1 MGLDMNYRTALNR
14 PHFVARIVGKIH
26 IKILEEDCPTNVGH
40 ARNGDRA
47 DLRAMRRQ
55 ENVSEA
61 SLAADYQSVMV

>member
-1 MGLDMNYRTALNR
+1 MGLVMNYRAACNSS
-14 PHFVARIVGKIH
+14 HFVARMVGKIH

-47 DLRAMRRQ
+47 ELRAMRRQ